1 MDSRLVL
8 HPQGIPAVTPIPGE
22 SLWLDDVRVPKEGWT
37 WVKTVPQAIE
47 ALLAKSWKIA
57 SLDHD
62 LGLAQNWDGREGIHL
77 LDWIVEHEM
86 GVDGWHPEPSVWP
99 TEACYV
105 HSWNPAGAESMCRL
119 INRYGPYEH
128 LVRPTPAE
136 SMPWVDID
144 EDDVPE
150 EYLRQWIHPT

>member
-1 MDSRLVL
+1 MGKLAL

-22 SLWLDDVRVPKEGWT
+22 SLWLDDVRVPEDGWD
-37 WVKTVPQAIE
+37 WVKSVPQAIL
-47 ALLAKSWKIA
+47 ALETKTYKIA

-62 LGLAQNWDGREGIHL
+62 LGLAKGWDGQEGYKLVHWMI
-77 LDWIVEHEM
+77 EH
-86 GVDGWHPEPSVWP
+86 DVWP

-105 HSWNPAGAESMCRL
+105 HSWNAPGASRMCAD
-119 INRYGPYEH
+119 INRYGPYER

-136 SMPWVDID
+136 SMPWIDID

-150 EYLRQWIHPT
+150 EYLRQWVMPEENQ